1 MKKSVKTSSFTLII
15 GFVCVALIGAA
26 LLPLLPISLYP
37 SKSSPSLTVSFSLPG
52 SEARGVELE
61 VTSRLEAMLARMK
74 GVRSISSRSKVG
86 GGSISIKLDKHADIE
101 MVRFEA
107 STIVRQAWP
116 MLPHG
121 TSYPQVKVN
130 SPDDNADKPLL
141 TYTIN
146 APASPAVIQAY
157 AEEHLLPVLGRINGV
172 YSVKMSGTTPMEWR
186 LEYDPHQLNTLG
198 LTPETIRS
206 AIRSYFDSSSLGTV
220 ACARREGEQGADPSE
235 KSLYDYRSIVV
246 RNAPGTLSRFPIE
259 EISVKSISG
268 RVIGLAE
275 IVKVSHVDA
284 QPQSFY
290 RINGLNSI
298 YLTIS
303 SEENANQLTVGEAV
317 KSKMK
322 AISDNLPAGYE
333 THIGYDATEYLN
345 EELNTIYFRSS
356 LTVMILLLF
365 ILLLSRRWKYLL
377 VITLSLLINLLI
389 AVGIY
394 YLVGVEIQL
403 YSLAGITISLNLI
416 IDNTIV
422 MADHLMHRH
431 NLKAYLSILTA
442 TLTTVCALAVV
453 LFLNEDLRHNLQ
465 DFSIVLIINLM
476 VSLAVALF
484 FVPSLMD
491 RIGMTSTT
499 KGKRSRGK
507 RKIVI
512 LSRCYAWLIRFTCRH
527 RAPIFWLMLLS
538 FGFPVFLLPD
548 KMKDDEGWHG
558 WYNATLGSDYYKE
571 NIRPIVN
578 TALGGTWRLFVEKV
592 YNGSYFS
599 SDQEPVL
606 HVNASLPNGSTM
618 EQMNTLIGEMEDF
631 LKGKEGIR
639 QFQTR
644 VQSPYQAGIEI
655 YFHDDVQHTHLPYQ
669 LKADIT
675 SQALQ
680 LGGGSWS
687 IYGLEDQAFNNSV
700 RETAGSYRV
709 RLYGYNYDRLY
720 QYAETLRDSLLT
732 YRRVRD
738 VEINSSF
745 SWYKSDYRELHFN
758 LLHDNVAEADLTPSE
773 LFVSMRNVFSR
784 DLYCGS
790 IHAEEGKY
798 ESIRLSS
805 SKATEYDS
813 WQLQQLALKSG
824 DKEFKLHDLAD
835 IGIMPQAK
843 EVVKNN
849 QQYALCMQ
857 YDYIGS
863 FQMGEKVLQREVK
876 ELNEKLPPG
885 YSAKADGQRQRWREE
900 DNSQYLLLLIVA
912 GVIFLITSIL
922 FNSLRRP
929 LAILSLIPMSYIGVF
944 LTFWL
949 FELNFDQGGFAA
961 FVLLCGITVNAGIY
975 LLDEYADIRQ
985 RQPLLSPLRAY
996 LKAWNVKI
1004 TPILL
1009 TIFSTILGFIP
1020 FMVGTEQEAF
1030 WFPLAAGTIGGLITS
1045 LIALFLLLPMVSLP
1059 RKKKL
1064 LHKERD

>member
-37 SKSSPSLTVSFSLPG
+37 TKSSPSLTVTFSLPG

-74 GVRSISSRSKVG
+74 GVKSISSRSRVG
-86 GGSISIKLDKHADIE
+86 GGSISVKLDKHTDLE
-101 MVRFEA
+101 MLRFEA
-107 STIVRQAWP
+107 STIVRQIWP

-157 AEEHLLPVLGRINGV
+157 AEEHLLPVLGRIKGV
-172 YSVKMSGTTPMEWR
+172 YNVKMSGATPMEWR
-186 LEYDPHQLNTLG
+186 LEYDPHQLSTLG
-198 LTPETIRS
+198 LTPEAIRS
-206 AIRSYFDSSSLGTV
+206 AIRSYFSTSSLGMV
-220 ACARREGEQGADPSE
+220 ACARREGDEGAESSE
-235 KSLYDYRSIVV
+235 KALCDYRSITV
-246 RNAPGTLSRFPIE
+246 RNAPTNLSRLPIE
-259 EISVKSISG
+259 EISVKSIDG

-275 IVKVSHVDA
+275 VVKVSHVET

-322 AISDNLPAGYE
+322 AIADNLPAGYE
-333 THIGYDATEYLN
+333 THIGYDATEVLN

-356 LTVMILLLF
+356 LTVAILLLF
-365 ILLLSRRWKYLL
+365 ILLISRRWKYLL
-377 VITLSLLINLLI
+377 VVTLSLLINLLI

-431 NLKAYLSILTA
+431 NLKTYLSILTA

-453 LFLNEDLRHNLQ
+453 LFLNEDLRRSLQ

-491 RIGMTSTT
+491 RIEMNAT
-499 KGKRSRGK
+499 KGKGGK
-507 RKIVI
+507 RWMVAV
-512 LSRCYAWLIRFTCRH
+512 SRCYAWLIGFTCRH
-527 RAPIFWLMLLS
+527 RAPILWLMLLS
-538 FGFPVFLLPD
+538 FGLPVFLLPD

-558 WYNATLGSDYYKE
+558 WYNATLGSEYYKE

-578 TALGGTWRLFVEKV
+578 AALGGTWRLFVEKV

-599 SDQEPVL
+599 SDQEVVL
-606 HVNASLPNGSTM
+606 HVNASLPNGSTI
-618 EQMNTLIGEMEDF
+618 EQMNTLIGKMEDF
-631 LKGKEGIR
+631 LKGREGIK

-644 VQSPYQAGIEI
+644 VQSPYQASIDI
-655 YFHDDVQHTHLPYQ
+655 YFLEEFKQTHLPYQ
-669 LKADIT
+669 LKTDIT

-720 QYAETLRDSLLT
+720 QYAETLRDSLMT

-745 SWYKSDYRELHFN
+745 SWYKSDYRELHFD

-773 LFVSMRNVFSR
+773 LFVAMKNIFSR

-790 IHAEEGKY
+790 FHTDDGKY
-798 ESIRLSS
+798 EAISLSS

-813 WQLQQLALKSG
+813 WQLQQSALKSG
-824 DKEFKLHDLAD
+824 SKEFKLHHLAD

-849 QQYALCMQ
+849 QQYTLCLQ
-857 YDYIGS
+857 YDYIGA
-863 FQMGEKVLQREVK
+863 FMMGEKVLQREVK

-885 YSAKADGQRQRWREE
+885 YSAKVDAQRQRWREE

-985 RQPLLSPLRAY
+985 RQPLLSPTRAY

-1045 LIALFLLLPMVSLP
+1045 LIALYLLLPMVSLP
-1059 RKKKL
+1059 RK
-1064 LHKERD
+1064 HRCSPD